1 MNNSVHL
8 HTQVRSHLTTK
19 EDLFSTSNEL
29 LMHAFIE
36 SGLRAGKK
44 VVIAA
49 DKDIREWM
57 EASKLLSFILPE
69 VTLRAMPDNRVRA
82 NNFGRGVC
90 GLHLLAVTNRPGSL
104 IKEMTRAAAA
114 GFKGNLLAIHT
125 DPM

>member
-8 HTQVRSHLTTK
+8 HTKVRSHLTTK

-69 VTLRAMPDNRVRA
+69 ITLKAMPDNRVRA
-82 NNFGRGVC
+82 NYFGRGIS
-90 GLHLLAVTNRPGSL
+90 GLHALVVTNRQGSL
-104 IKEMTRAAAA
+104 IKEMMGAAACGLKA
-114 GFKGNLLAIHT
+114 NLLVIHT